1 MEEYCQIEDMVG
13 LVFTKVISDSESVTF
28 YLTDND
34 YFIFKHFQNCCES
47 VWLEDVCGDLSDL
60 ENTPMVVAEEL
71 SYHPDFQD
79 EDTDYGIRRWTFYNF
94 RTNKGTVSLRFCG
107 SSNGYYSVGVS
118 LLRYKTEDNEDYY
131 LEGTPMQ
138 LEGKLNR

>member
-34 YFIFKHFQNCCES
+34 YFIFKHLQNCCES
-47 VWLEDVCGDLSDL
+47 VYLEDICGDLSDL

-71 SYHPDFQD
+71 YSPPEYQD

-107 SSNGYYSVGVS
+107 TSNGYYSVGVNV
-118 LLRYKTEDNEDYY
+118 LRYKTEDNEDCY